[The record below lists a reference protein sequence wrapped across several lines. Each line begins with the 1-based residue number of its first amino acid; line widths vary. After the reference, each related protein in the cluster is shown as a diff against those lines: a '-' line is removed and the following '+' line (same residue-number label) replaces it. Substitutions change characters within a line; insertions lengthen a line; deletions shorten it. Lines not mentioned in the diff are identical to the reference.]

1 MLLALMQVLNKI
13 VKEIVEGHKNS
24 CADSKASKASTDTTQ
39 HVLANTQEP
48 LTVKQVKQLA
58 DTTQHANTQ
67 EPSAKKACYAP
78 PAPDTHTHTSD
89 GKHVES
95 SSVGGL

>member
-1 MLLALMQVLNKI
+1 MLLALMQILNKI
-13 VKEIVEGHKNS
+13 VEEIVKGHNNS
-24 CADSKASKASTDTTQ
+24 CADSKASKAST
-39 HVLANTQEP
+39 
-48 LTVKQVKQLA
+48 